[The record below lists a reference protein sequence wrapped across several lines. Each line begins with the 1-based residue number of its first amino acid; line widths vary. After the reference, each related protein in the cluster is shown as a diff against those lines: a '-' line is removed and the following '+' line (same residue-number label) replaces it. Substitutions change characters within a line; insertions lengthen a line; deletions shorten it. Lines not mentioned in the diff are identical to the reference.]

1 MSSYTTTYK
10 QLIRSLVNHNK
21 ESKKKQLKKEIYK
34 RLVKDIYQNKAKYGN
49 NVKIPSVDEI
59 EVNANDPRLYIIKDT
74 KTIKEIFK
82 EFVSFENGSE
92 SKTHAEM
99 MTNVQDFL
107 KNQAEYQVLLER
119 YNPGIKLQNEYGSND
134 YNKKIVEKTAAKVG
148 YKIPEY
154 KTKEVN
160 KE

>member
-1 MSSYTTTYK
+1 M
-10 QLIRSLVNHNK
+10 
-21 ESKKKQLKKEIYK
+21 
-34 RLVKDIYQNKAKYGN
+34 KDIYQNKAKYGN